1 MFLFLI
7 LSRTDKF
14 AIFRNSPIIYL
25 LTPSLMQSL
34 DILYIVLSVCLI
46 FISLPLTMILWRTYK
61 MMDRVES
68 ILGFMERLVGY
79 AKEIESIPMKVVER
93 MMK

>member
-1 MFLFLI
+1 
-7 LSRTDKF
+7 
-14 AIFRNSPIIYL
+14 
-25 LTPSLMQSL
+25 MQSL

>member
-1 MFLFLI
+1 
-7 LSRTDKF
+7 
-14 AIFRNSPIIYL
+14 
-25 LTPSLMQSL
+25 MQSL

-68 ILGFMERLVGY
+68 ILGFTERLVGY
-79 AKEIESIPMKVVER
+79 VKEIESIPMKVVER